1 MQLTLYYHPLSSFC
15 HKVLIALYEH
25 GIDFERRVINLGD
38 DADRAALAALWP
50 VTRFPVLRDHARQR
64 NLAESSIIIEYLERH
79 GGGHPRLIPAH
90 WDEALETRLWDRI
103 FDQYVQRP
111 VQDIVADTCR
121 SVRGDMTP
129 QRATLVTSYRMINER
144 MVGRTWVAAERFSMA
159 DCAAAPALFYAMTI
173 QPFPDEF
180 WNLRAYFERLMA
192 RLSVQRVLAES
203 KPYFAL
209 YPFAVSIPERFR

>member
-1 MQLTLYYHPLSSFC
+1 MHLTLYYHPLSSFC

-38 DADRAALAALWP
+38 DADRAELAALWP
-50 VTRFPVLRDHARQR
+50 VTKFPVLRDHTHRR
-64 NLAESSIIIEYLERH
+64 TLAESSIIIEYLEGH
-79 GGGHPRLIPAH
+79 GAGHPRLIPADG
-90 WDEALETRLWDRI
+90 DEALDTRLWDRI

-111 VQDIVADTCR
+111 LQDIVADTLSPAR
-121 SVRGDMTP
+121 ADMTP
-129 QRATLVTSYRMINER
+129 QRATLVTSYRMINES
-144 MVGRTWVAAERFSMA
+144 MEGRTWVAGERFSMA

-192 RLSVQRVLAES
+192 RASVQRVLAES